1 MITEMFLKIFD
12 RDPTVKRHLLKTIS
26 WRIIGTIDTVLLG
39 WFITGQINTGA
50 KIGGMELITK
60 MLLYFF
66 HERTWHKISFGLP
79 SRMNKAEKIKQANAP
94 NLFAQHD
101 KIGRSQREELN
112 GNKAFTI
119 WLTGLSGSGKS
130 SIATELDTVFFKNEL
145 RSYVLDGDNTRLGI
159 NSDLTFSKED
169 RSENIRRVAE
179 ICKLFNEAGIITIA
193 AFISPFEGDRLK
205 AKNIIGSNSF
215 IEVFVDASLE
225 VCKARD
231 LKGLYKL
238 AEQGK
243 IKDFTGINSPYEK
256 PIAPN
261 IHIVT
266 DKEPLQIC
274 IDKVLS
280 CLVLNNLV
288 SQNAQN
294 EQQSSKIHS

>member
-1 MITEMFLKIFD
+1 MITEIFFKIFD

-26 WRIIGTIDTVLLG
+26 WRIIGTIDTVFLG

-79 SRMNKAEKIKQANAP
+79 SRMNKAKKIKQANAP
-94 NLFAQHD
+94 NLFVQHN
-101 KIGRSQREELN
+101 KIGRLQRENLN

-130 SIATELDTVFFKNEL
+130 SIATELDSVFFNNGL
-145 RSYVLDGDNTRLGI
+145 RSYVLDGDNTRIGI
-159 NSDLTFSKED
+159 NNDLTFSKED

-193 AFISPFEGDRLK
+193 AFISPFEEDRIN
-205 AKNIIGSNSF
+205 AKKIIGRESF
-215 IEVFVDASLE
+215 IEVFADASLE
-225 VCKARD
+225 VCKTRD
-231 LKGLYKL
+231 VKGLYKL

-243 IKDFTGINSPYEK
+243 IKDFTGVDSPYEK
-256 PIAPN
+256 PPSPHIHLATDTDTVQNSINHILHFLGQNHLASQKIA
-261 IHIVT
+261 I
-266 DKEPLQIC
+266 E
-274 IDKVLS
+274 S
-280 CLVLNNLV
+280 
-288 SQNAQN
+288 NAL
-294 EQQSSKIHS
+294 K